1 MPIESVDVETFL
13 NLSKLYP
20 ILDVRSPSEYA
31 HAHIPGAFSIPLFS
45 DEQRK
50 IIGTAYKRESR
61 KIAVNHGLKY
71 FSERMKIIPREVE
84 ELVKNVESKNKTMVS
99 SSTFDSNGDV
109 DKPGILLHCWRGG
122 MRSSTVAWLLSLY
135 GYNIFILK
143 GGYKSYRHWA
153 LSQFEYPYPLHILGG
168 YTGSG
173 KTELLLEMQAKGKT
187 IIDLEGLANHK
198 GSAFGALGQQPQP
211 SQEMFENLLA
221 FELSEAI
228 KKKDTIW
235 MEDESNRIGG
245 VHVPNILW
253 DQMRKSK
260 LYFLDIPAEERLKF
274 IVGQYGYFSQE
285 SLQDSITKIQK
296 KLGGQETK
304 NAITFLNQDD
314 HYACFEILLT
324 YYDKLYEKAL
334 HNRENIQNLL
344 HKIPCES
351 VNAKNAF
358 FETIN

>member
-1 MPIESVDVETFL
+1 MPIESIDVETFL
-13 NLSKLYP
+13 NLSKQYP
-20 ILDVRSPSEYA
+20 ILDVRSPAEYT
-31 HAHIPGAFSIPLFS
+31 HAHIPGALSIPLFT

-84 ELVKNVESKNKTMVS
+84 DLVKNFEIESHKPVS
-99 SSTFDSNGDV
+99 SSTVENKVKSEN
-109 DKPGILLHCWRGG
+109 PGVLLHCWRGG

-135 GYNIFILK
+135 GYNIFILN

-153 LSQFEYPYPLHILGG
+153 LAQFEKPYSLHILGG

-173 KTELLLEMQAKGKT
+173 KTEILLEMQAKGKT
-187 IIDLEGLANHK
+187 IIDLEGVANHK

-221 FELSEAI
+221 LKLSEAF
-228 KKKDTIW
+228 KKEEIIW
-235 MEDESNRIGG
+235 IEDESNRIGG
-245 VHVPNILW
+245 VHVPNPFW

-260 LYFLDIPAEERLKF
+260 LYFLDIPVEERVKF
-274 IVGQYGYFSQE
+274 IVSNYGCFSRE
-285 SLQDSITKIQK
+285 SLHDSIIKIQK

-304 NAITFLNQDD
+304 NALLFLSQNNY
-314 HYACFEILLT
+314 HACFEILLK

-334 HNRENIQNLL
+334 HNRENIQDLL
-344 HKIPCES
+344 HKIPCEKVS
-351 VNAKNAF
+351 EKNTF
-358 FETIN
+358 FEKIN